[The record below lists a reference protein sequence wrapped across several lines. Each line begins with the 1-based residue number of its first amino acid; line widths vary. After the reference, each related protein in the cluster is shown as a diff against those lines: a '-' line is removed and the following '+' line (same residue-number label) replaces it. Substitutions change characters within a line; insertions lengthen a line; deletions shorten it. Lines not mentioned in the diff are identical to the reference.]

1 MNKQILVTY
10 KSVTGF
16 TEQYAKWIAEALDC
30 PVAERKDVT
39 AKTMSAY
46 RTVIFGGRLHAGSV
60 DGLKKVKK
68 AFAESGAAELILFA
82 VGAAPQSAVKII
94 EDTWKNNLTSDEAER
109 YPHFYMQG
117 GLRYDK
123 MPLGDK
129 LMIKIFAAMLSGK
142 GKQEKNEYETVM
154 AQTLEKPCDGPVKE
168 NILPL
173 LSYVAGRGQGK

>member
-1 MNKQILVTY
+1 MDKQILVTY
-10 KSVTGF
+10 KSVTGY
-16 TEQYAKWIAEALDC
+16 TEQYAKWIAEALGC
-30 PVAERKDVT
+30 PAAKRKDVT

-82 VGAAPQSAVKII
+82 VGAAPQNASQII
-94 EDTWKNNLTSDEAER
+94 EDTWKNNLTADEAER

-129 LMIKIFAAMLSGK
+129 LMIKIFTAMLRGKGKEKSEYEAAML
-142 GKQEKNEYETVM
+142 
-154 AQTLEKPCDGPVKE
+154 QTLEKPCDGPEKE

-173 LSYVAGRGQGK
+173 LSYVTGRGQGK